1 MPVTHVKSNTIADAA
16 GTVTFWDGATTQS
29 AVATNLVR
37 PSDWN
42 SAHNLQYN
50 ISGNTSGTSSMSGS
64 DIVFGATNG
73 ITLSAS
79 TAVGAATMWIVGPPY
94 HSSWGNG
101 PLVASTVQTITNSGS
116 VSTALGLKIPY
127 PVSAAFLRI
136 PVLMTTGSTTVGS
149 TANITISAELRS
161 TWNAVLYVNGT
172 GASSKSLTSYAS
184 GSAGFTWRNNYQV
197 GAASN
202 NQSCTQGYSYAFEG
216 TDTNTT
222 TSYTVNAI
230 NIAISST
237 FWTNFTTAR
246 FIDINFANSIAA
258 GEYVLVIGHVTATA
272 LTTNIAGASVISAGN
287 FRYSQHYGNSQA
299 NIAWAGMGAG
309 VSSQSLAMMAG
320 SFSTTATGTTAGFP
334 LTNITTSASHVIPLI
349 MFQRFA

>member
-1 MPVTHVKSNTIADAA
+1 MAVSHVLVSPIADAT
-16 GTVTFWDGATTQS
+16 GTVTIWDGATTAS
-29 AVATNLVR
+29 AAATNLVR
-37 PSDWN
+37 PGDWN
-42 SAHNLQYN
+42 SAHNQLMT
-50 ISGNTSGTSSMSGS
+50 ITGNTLGSSTVSGTN
-64 DIVFGATNG
+64 IVYGATNG
-73 ITLSAS
+73 LQISAS
-79 TAVGAATMWIVGPPY
+79 TAVGLATLWFGPAM

-101 PLVASTVQTITNSGS
+101 PMVASTVQTITNSGS
-116 VSTALGLKIPY
+116 VSTALGLNVPY

-149 TANITISAELRS
+149 TANITIAAELRS
-161 TWNAVLYVNGT
+161 TWNAVLYVQGT

-237 FWTNFTTAR
+237 FWTNFSTAR
-246 FIDINFANSIAA
+246 FIDINFANSIAE
-258 GEYVLVIGHVTATA
+258 GEYILVIGHVTATA

-320 SFSTTATGTTAGFP
+320 SFSTNATGTTAGFP

>member
-1 MPVTHVKSNTIADAA
+1 MAVSHVYSNTNADAT
-16 GTVTFWDGATTQS
+16 GTATIWNGATTS
-29 AVATNLVR
+29 AVSATNLVR

-42 SAHNLQYN
+42 SAHNQFITL
-50 ISGNTSGTSSMSGS
+50 SGNTLGSSTMSGTN
-64 DIVFGATNG
+64 IVFGATNN
-73 ITLSAS
+73 ITMSAS
-79 TAVGAATMWIVGPPY
+79 SAAGAATLWVAGPPY

-136 PVLMTTGSTTVGS
+136 PVLMTTGSTTVGT
-149 TANITISAELRS
+149 TANITIAAELRS

-172 GASSKSLTSYAS
+172 GASSKSVTSYAS

-246 FIDINFANSIAA
+246 FIDINFANSIAE
-258 GEYVLVIGHVTATA
+258 GEYILVIGHVTTTA

-299 NIAWAGMGAG
+299 NIAWAGMGAA

-320 SFSTTATGTTAGFP
+320 SFSTNATATTAGFP
-334 LTNITTSASHVIPLI
+334 LTNITTSASHVIPLV